1 MSAPAKHHVH
11 CECLECSV
19 MRCIYV
25 LLVAKNREELSDED
39 FEIGQLILAIHA
51 TVEEL

>member
-1 MSAPAKHHVH
+1 MSAPARHHVQ
-11 CECLECSV
+11 CECLHCAV
-19 MRCIYV
+19 KRCVYV

>member
-1 MSAPAKHHVH
+1 MSTPTKHHMH
-11 CECLECSV
+11 CECIECAV
-19 MRCIYV
+19 KRCVYV

>member
-1 MSAPAKHHVH
+1 MNEHRCCPVH
-11 CECLECSV
+11 CECMKATV

-39 FEIGQLILAIHA
+39 FEIGQLILSVMADK
-51 TVEEL
+51 EEL